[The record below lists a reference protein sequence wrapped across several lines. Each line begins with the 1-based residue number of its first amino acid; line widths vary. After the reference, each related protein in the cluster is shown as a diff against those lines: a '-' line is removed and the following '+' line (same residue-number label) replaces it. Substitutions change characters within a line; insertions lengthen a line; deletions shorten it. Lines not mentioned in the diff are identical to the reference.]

1 MSEREQE
8 LAERHAE
15 LRLQC
20 ALQRRA
26 VAAEVDAMQAR
37 LSSVD
42 RFAILTRSAVLQPR
56 VLMAG
61 IFALVAFGRFR
72 ALNTVSRAFLLF
84 TAARRLWRVVKT
96 VL

>member
-1 MSEREQE
+1 MNEREEE
-8 LAERHAE
+8 LAERYAE

-26 VAAEVDAMQAR
+26 VATEVDALQAR
-37 LSSVD
+37 FNSVD
-42 RFAILTRSAVLQPR
+42 RFAILARSAVLQPR
-56 VLMAG
+56 VLLAG
-61 IFALVAFGRFR
+61 IVALVAFGRFR

-84 TAARRLWRVVKT
+84 TAARRLWRLVKT

>member
-42 RFAILTRSAVLQPR
+42 RFAILARSAVLQPR